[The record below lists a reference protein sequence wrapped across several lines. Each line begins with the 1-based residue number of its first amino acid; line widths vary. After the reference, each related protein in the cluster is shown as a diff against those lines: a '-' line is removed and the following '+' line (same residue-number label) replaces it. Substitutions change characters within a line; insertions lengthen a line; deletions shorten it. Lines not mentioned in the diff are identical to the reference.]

1 MRAPQS
7 RALLYAAVLNLALVV
22 TAVARH
28 HWISAAFWLGLS
40 VVAGISAYR
49 HPRTV
54 PLDPYD
60 YRMQVR
66 LGPRYAAGIAVW
78 GIALLFAGTPEHRGH
93 PNAASILVSTAF
105 FTASLSLLALSLFWG
120 TPRGRRRL
128 HLLRERAEAKQA
140 TVAAEPPSAL
150 SPQPGFPR
158 RTSATEAEELRAH
171 DAGSPRVGVAGIR

>member
-1 MRAPQS
+1 MRDPGEGGLKSSSRQDEERRVRAPQS

-28 HWISAAFWLGLS
+28 HWVSAAFWLGLS

-54 PLDPYD
+54 ALDPYD
-60 YRMQVR
+60 YRMHVR

-78 GIALLFAGTPEHRGH
+78 GVALLFAGTPGH
-93 PNAASILVSTAF
+93 GGHLSAAGILIPAAF
-105 FTASLSLLALSLFWG
+105 FAVSLVLLALSLFWG

-128 HLLRERAEAKQA
+128 LLLRERAEAKQA
-140 TVAAEPPSAL
+140 TIDAAATPEPPESAAWV
-150 SPQPGFPR
+150 SPPYFGK
-158 RTSATEAEELRAH
+158 
-171 DAGSPRVGVAGIR
+171 